1 MLRESHAQSLLAMTT
16 VVARAMKTPARHTG
30 CGKEEQP
37 VRRSPMR
44 NAALRR
50 ARFVVPRRRPR
61 RPRHRPRQRSCHV
74 LCSIP
79 GALAPSMRH
88 LHRAKRWRRLVA
100 GSPRQVGVP
109 RCRASLDFFESFTG
123 SPQALSAAPTAPQ
136 GRPAF
141 GHMPRRQAALNPA
154 QNPYI
159 AARGIDALDTP
170 SNSYKTVQLG

>member
-1 MLRESHAQSLLAMTT
+1 MTT
-16 VVARAMKTPARHTG
+16 VGARAMKTPARHTG

-50 ARFVVPRRRPR
+50 ARFVVPLPPSPAAPTQATPAKLSCPVLNAPAIPADTLSAGRP
-61 RPRHRPRQRSCHV
+61 HKTAHAPRQR
-74 LCSIP
+74 
-79 GALAPSMRH
+79 LAQ
-88 LHRAKRWRRLVA
+88 AGA